1 MKGYKKVNDLAT
13 EPTHKAIAYGNM
25 GLVFKT
31 QGDLEQA
38 QDLWQRALVL
48 FTELGSPH
56 AKTVQSWLD
65 SLKNSK

>member
-1 MKGYKKVNDLAT
+1 
-13 EPTHKAIAYGNM
+13 M

-38 QDLWQRALVL
+38 RDLWQRALVL